1 MRGKAG
7 IVAGAALVA
16 VAVPVGR
23 ASAAPLIGCGSVVTR
38 NLILQTDLANCMG
51 DGLVV
56 GKAGITIDLN
66 GHAIWSPATNSS
78 AVPDVPGSSG
88 IRNAGYPRVKII
100 DTSGGRSWIAGFE
113 AGIRLT
119 DANRNAIIGVQ
130 ALDGMWV
137 VRSDGAVVRN
147 STFNPT
153 NELGCDP
160 YTSPAGIHL
169 EDSDR
174 ATIRGNTSYVGGLGI
189 VLVRSHNNL
198 VVANAADR
206 RGHDGNGCS
215 GVTVMD
221 SNFNTLK
228 NNDTSENNGDG
239 IFVNATSTNTV
250 IDGNYAQNNKDDG
263 IDVENATTTIINTTT
278 YDSRDLAIEAVPGV
292 TASNNIAVGS
302 GNPLGCLNVV
312 CT

>member
-1 MRGKAG
+1 MRGRAG
-7 IVAGAALVA
+7 VLAAVALVT
-16 VAVPVGR
+16 VGVPVGR
-23 ASAAPLIGCGSVVTR
+23 AGAAPLIGCGSVVTR
-38 NLILQTDLANCMG
+38 NLVLQTDLTNCTG

-56 GKAGITIDLN
+56 GKAGITIDLH
-66 GHAIWSPATNSS
+66 GHAIYSAATRSS
-78 AVPDVPGSSG
+78 SSVVVPGSSG
-88 IRNAGYPRVKII
+88 VRNTSYPRVKII

-113 AGIRLT
+113 ASIRLT
-119 DANRNAIIGVQ
+119 DANRNAVTGVQ

-137 VRSDGAVVRN
+137 VRSDSVVIRN
-147 STFNPT
+147 SIFTPT

-174 ATIRGNTSYVGGLGI
+174 ATIRGNESAVGGLGV
-189 VLVRSHNNL
+189 VLIRSHNNL
-198 VVANAADR
+198 VQANSADR
-206 RGHDGNGCS
+206 RGHDGNDCS
-215 GVTVMD
+215 GVMVMD
-221 SNFNTLK
+221 SNGNTLK

-239 IFVNATSTNTV
+239 IFVNATSQHTV
-250 IDGNYAQNNKDDG
+250 IDGNYAEFNYDDG

-292 TASNNIAVGS
+292 TASNNVAVGS